1 MEYLQQ
7 HWQWMATIVVRDVL
21 LCTIIYGGYH
31 QIMYE
36 GLGRIAIDATP
47 GFKVSPSP
55 L

>member
-1 MEYLQQ
+1 
-7 HWQWMATIVVRDVL
+7 MATIVVRDVL